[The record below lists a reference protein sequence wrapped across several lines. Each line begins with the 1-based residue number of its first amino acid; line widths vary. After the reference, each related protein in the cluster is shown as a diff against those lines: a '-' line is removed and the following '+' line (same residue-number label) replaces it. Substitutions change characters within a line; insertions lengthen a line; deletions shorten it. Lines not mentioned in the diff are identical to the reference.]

1 MTTTSLLTVDEFEAM
16 ALADRVNTW
25 ELMWGEVREVP
36 GSGFEHSGI
45 GLAIGSEL
53 RQFVRPRDLG
63 VVTGAG
69 GTFILSREFGV
80 VLIPDVAFVAK
91 DDPNSTD
98 PRSRMQAP
106 TPEPMRRG
114 RRVTRAADLYTES
127 SRTWAARYHTA
138 PHGSTAPHTVGKA
151 ARDVGHH
158 RTPRRPLVSGLVR
171 CAGGWNAVRAE
182 ASVNPARRYSA
193 PGAAGLRSCRRGR

>member
-91 DDPNSTD
+91 DRLPTADRSDRFFDGPPDLAVEVVSPSDRMRDVEAKAQLWLRFGARIVWVVDP
-98 PRSRMQAP
+98 
-106 TPEPMRRG
+106 
-114 RRVTRAADLYTES
+114 S
-127 SRTWAARYHTA
+127 SRTIAVWTTGG
-138 PHGSTAPHTVGKA
+138 P
-151 ARDVGHH
+151 
-158 RTPRRPLVSGLVR
+158 PRVLGADDELDGGEVLPGFRIAVSELFR
-171 CAGGWNAVRAE
+171 
-182 ASVNPARRYSA
+182 
-193 PGAAGLRSCRRGR
+193 